1 MARIFIADDDEDYLA
16 AFRIGMESIGHKV
29 FSVNSGAQV
38 MDALRDGH
46 YDIVF
51 LDVVMPGGGAISLV
65 HKIRLEYPDVL
76 IVIMTGHS
84 ELYNTPVFTEGF
96 RLATARIKKSAS
108 LDEIKAMLSS
118 LLVPK

>member
-1 MARIFIADDDEDYLA
+1 MARIFIADDDEDYLE

-29 FSVNSGAQV
+29 FSESSGSMV
-38 MDALRDGH
+38 LEALRDGY
-46 YDIVF
+46 YDVVF

-65 HKIRLEYPDVL
+65 HKIRSEYPDIPI
-76 IVIMTGHS
+76 IVMTGHA
-84 ELYNTPVFTEGF
+84 ELYNSPVFTEGF

-118 LLVPK
+118 LLAPK

>member
-1 MARIFIADDDEDYLA
+1 MARIFIADDDEDYLE

-29 FSVNSGAQV
+29 FPENSGSMV
-38 MDALRDGH
+38 LEALRDGY
-46 YDIVF
+46 YDVVF

-65 HKIRLEYPDVL
+65 HKIRSEYPDIPI
-76 IVIMTGHS
+76 IVMTGHA
-84 ELYNTPVFTEGF
+84 ELYNSPVFTEGF

-118 LLVPK
+118 LLAPK